1 MPAKK
6 RKRKSNSHHGTNL
19 AKKQKQLEMKL
30 LKAMDGANKR
40 GFTGNFGS
48 KGSLFDDS
56 KVIKAKAAYDKF
68 LSSI

>member
-1 MPAKK
+1 MAT
-6 RKRKSNSHHGTNL
+6 RKRRTVKRRNPQSL

-56 KVIKAKAAYDKF
+56 KVKKAKAAYDKF